1 MGRRY
6 INDLQHQ
13 EAVDDIYVASG
24 KQLRPNRNGN
34 LYLQVEL
41 SDRTGTLSARMWN
54 ASESI
59 YRGFEDGDYVY
70 VEGTSQLYQGAM
82 QLIAT
87 RITKADAG
95 EVDPTDFMTQSP
107 AENEALLKQVAE
119 QLRTLGDR
127 HLRALAE
134 RFLADDGL
142 MDRFARAP
150 AATKHHH
157 AYVGGLLQHV
167 AKLMLIVDRIK
178 DLYPQVDRDLLLF
191 GVFLHDLGKVDELDA
206 DPVPAYTDRGQLIGH
221 MVLACEMLDDKLRE
235 VEKKS
240 GEVFPLDKALRL
252 KHMIVSHHGTLEFGS
267 PKVPMTL
274 EALALHYL
282 DSLDAKMESFSHH
295 IDDDPNVDSA
305 WTVYSPGLG
314 RKLYKG
320 QRSSSR

>member
-6 INDLQHQ
+6 INELEHQ
-13 EAVDDIYVASG
+13 ESVDDIYVASG

-41 SDRTGTLSARMWN
+41 SDRTGKLSARMWN

-59 YRGFEDGDYVY
+59 YRSFEDGDYVHI
-70 VEGTSQLYQGAM
+70 EGTSQLYQGAM

-87 RITKADAG
+87 RIGKADPG

-107 AENEALLKQVAE
+107 ADNEALSKQVAE
-119 QLRTLGDR
+119 LLRSLGDR

-134 RFLADDGL
+134 RFLADDQL
-142 MDRFARAP
+142 MAKFARAP
-150 AATKHHH
+150 AAIKHHH
-157 AYVGGLLQHV
+157 AYVGGLLEHV
-167 AKLMLIVDRIK
+167 AKLMQIVDRIK
-178 DLYPQVDRDLLLF
+178 DLYPKVDRDLLLL

-206 DPVPAYTDRGQLIGH
+206 DPVPAYTDRGQLVGH
-221 MVLACEMLDDKLRE
+221 MVIACEMLDDKIRE
-235 VEKKS
+235 LGS
-240 GEVFPLDKALRL
+240 TAGEVFPEEKALRL

-282 DSLDAKMESFSHH
+282 DSLDAKMQSFSHQ
-295 IDDDPNVDSA
+295 IEDDPNVDSA

-320 QRSSSR
+320 QP